1 MEGIRLI
8 TLINSKVLIYKGLMN
23 FNSSL
28 NLVGKQRFSLWERI
42 YRKINPIPLRSQI
55 VNTLIKLNVQ
65 KNKLSHGRAE
75 LEAMAKSIYNW
86 ISEAK
91 VNGDWGKAKM
101 YVNEYVEIR
110 KICKLIVEIELV
122 LEATLLR
129 LETVKSFSDI
139 AAAVIPLQAV
149 VNTLRSEFVESIPKL
164 STEFSGI
171 FESIKSIMIEI
182 FETSSNLYRET
193 MVDEAEKILRTASVA
208 ADQRIKEKLPEI
220 STQELVQELV

>member
-1 MEGIRLI
+1 
-8 TLINSKVLIYKGLMN
+8 MN
-23 FNSSL
+23 FNSSSN
-28 NLVGKQRFSLWERI
+28 NLVSKPRLSLWERI
-42 YRKINPIPLRSQI
+42 YRKINPIPLRNQI

-65 KNKLSHGRAE
+65 KNRLSHGRAE
-75 LEAMAKSIYNW
+75 LEAIARNIYNW

-91 VNGDWGKAKM
+91 VSSDWNKVKI

-110 KICKLIVEIELV
+110 KICKLIVEAELV

-139 AAAVIPLQAV
+139 AAAITPLQTV
-149 VNTLRSEFVESIPKL
+149 VNTLRSEFADSIPKL
-164 STEFSGI
+164 SAEFSGV

-193 MVDEAEKILRTASVA
+193 IIDEAEKILKAASIA
-208 ADQRIKEKLPEI
+208 ADQRINEKLPEI
-220 STQELVQELV
+220 PIQELVPEKVES